1 MKTFGRIVAVLLV
14 LLLLIGGLAGSV
26 WVAFSRSAAFAD
38 TDRGKADVFA
48 GKKVMCSA
56 AFLKST

>member
-14 LLLLIGGLAGSV
+14 LLLLFGGITGSV

-38 TDRGKADVFA
+38 AELIRERQL
-48 GKKVMCSA
+48 
-56 AFLKST
+56 FLQGRK